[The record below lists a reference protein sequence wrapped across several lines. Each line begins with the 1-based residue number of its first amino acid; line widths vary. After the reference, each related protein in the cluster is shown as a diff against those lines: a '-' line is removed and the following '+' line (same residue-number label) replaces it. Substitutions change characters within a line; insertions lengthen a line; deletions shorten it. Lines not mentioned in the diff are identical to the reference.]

1 MWMIIF
7 RFLQAM
13 GGGAIIPIC
22 IVGVS
27 LILEKKYWIYGF
39 GLIGASAELGGV
51 IGPLWGSLIVEYFDW
66 ETAFLINIPISLL
79 IIFLM
84 YFLPKSRIADT
95 RIKIFDIVIF
105 SLIITLATY
114 LISEYNGIDF
124 SALVIILALL
134 VLSSLFLI
142 RILKKQ
148 QNFIP
153 NELFDYKSFLTS
165 SFIHFFVGASLIVIM
180 VTIPLS
186 ASTIHQMDNLE
197 IGLSLLNLTLFI
209 GVVSILGIFIS
220 KLSNVIALII
230 S

>member
-51 IGPLWGSLIVEYFDW
+51 IGPLWGSLIIEYFNW
-66 ETAFLINIPISLL
+66 ETAFLINIPISIL

-84 YFLPKSRIADT
+84 YFLPKSSISQIK
-95 RIKIFDIVIF
+95 IKIFDIMIF
-105 SLIITLATY
+105 SVIIILSTY

-124 SALVIILALL
+124 SALIIFSTLL
-134 VLSSLFLI
+134 VLSSLFVI
-142 RILKKQ
+142 RILKKH
-148 QNFIP
+148 QNFLP
-153 NELFDYKSFLTS
+153 NELLNNKSFMTS
-165 SFIHFFVGASLIVIM
+165 SFIHFL
-180 VTIPLS
+180 
-186 ASTIHQMDNLE
+186 
-197 IGLSLLNLTLFI
+197 
-209 GVVSILGIFIS
+209 
-220 KLSNVIALII
+220 
-230 S
+230 